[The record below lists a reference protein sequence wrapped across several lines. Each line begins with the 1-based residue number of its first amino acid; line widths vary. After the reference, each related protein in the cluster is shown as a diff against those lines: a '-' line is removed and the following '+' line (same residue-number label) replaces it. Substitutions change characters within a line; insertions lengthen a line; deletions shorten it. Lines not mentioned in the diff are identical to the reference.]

1 MLAASRRCGRCAK
14 SVDGNSVSHDHTKQ
28 QSLSY
33 EQLCP
38 TALLMRKWEASDDE
52 KTQKKRANERIA
64 ASLSRIEVIEAE
76 EFARRLLG
84 NAEWNRVEE
93 RREKKFQEI
102 MQSLSA
108 ILGPNVDLE
117 QEATAALEMWDET
130 VGMEDAL
137 RDQTPFELL
146 LREYYYISKEMIF
159 LFRMTCGRGS
169 PTEAASLRN
178 GAIMPWGQPM
188 TDRAVSPTPH
198 R

>member
-1 MLAASRRCGRCAK
+1 MTKKPKKKSAK
-14 SVDGNSVSHDHTKQ
+14 
-28 QSLSY
+28 
-33 EQLCP
+33 
-38 TALLMRKWEASDDE
+38 
-52 KTQKKRANERIA
+52 ERIA
-64 ASLSRIEVIEAE
+64 ASLSRIEIIEAE

-84 NAEWNRVEE
+84 NAGWNSAEE

-146 LREYYYISKEMIF
+146 LREYHNISKEMMRIQDDLREGF
-159 LFRMTCGRGS
+159 ANRGGHTLRTGATCR
-169 PTEAASLRN
+169 
-178 GAIMPWGQPM
+178 
-188 TDRAVSPTPH
+188 
-198 R
+198 